1 MTMTH
6 SDDDSDG
13 SDGDSDDDSDDS
25 DPQGRAGEVRQQVHP
40 GPGLE
45 NQFCGAD
52 GLAHVPGRRW

>member
-6 SDDDSDG
+6 SDDDSD
-13 SDGDSDDDSDDS
+13 SSDDDSDDDND

-40 GPGLE
+40 GPRLE
-45 NQFCGAD
+45 NQLCRAD